1 MDVAAMTIVGPDVA
15 AMTDVGPAD
24 VAVILRL
31 SIASPATR
39 DAIIALK
46 ARSGADR
53 FACFASAAAHPAFL
67 AAHGG
72 ATGMAFGWIA
82 AAAPTSK

>member
-46 ARSGADR
+46 ARSGAGM
-53 FACFASAAAHPAFL
+53 FA
-67 AAHGG
+67 
-72 ATGMAFGWIA
+72 
-82 AAAPTSK
+82 